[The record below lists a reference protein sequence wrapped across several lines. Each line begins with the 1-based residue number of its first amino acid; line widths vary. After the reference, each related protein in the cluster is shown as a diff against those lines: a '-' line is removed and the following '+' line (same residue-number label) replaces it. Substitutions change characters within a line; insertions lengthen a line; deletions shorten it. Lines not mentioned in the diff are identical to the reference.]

1 MRPII
6 YNAILPTRLVGAHVE
21 LFSFDKVYLDRL
33 RDGDRSTEQH
43 FVAYFE
49 QLLRIKLRARLLP
62 PDIVDELSQETFTR
76 VLAAL
81 RGHNSIRHPERFGSF
96 VNSVCNN
103 VLMEFYRSNSRA
115 QPLEPYH
122 LEKTDRVLDVEDS
135 VVSQEEQAEVLR
147 ILKGLPRRD
156 RRLLRAIFLEEK
168 DKDEVCVLFHVDRD
182 YLRVLLHRAK
192 DRFRAVYIKNH
203 KLAPPKAIGKLN
215 V

>member
-1 MRPII
+1 
-6 YNAILPTRLVGAHVE
+6 VE
-21 LFSFDKVYLDRL
+21 LFPFDKEYLDRL

-62 PDIVDELSQETFTR
+62 PDTVNELSQETFTR
-76 VLAAL
+76 VIAAL
-81 RGHNSIRHPERFGSF
+81 RSQNSIRQPERFGSF

-103 VLMEFYRSNSRA
+103 VLMEFYRSISRA

-122 LEKTDRVLDVEDS
+122 LEKTDKVLDIEDA

-147 ILKGLPRRD
+147 ILKSLPKRD

-168 DKDEVCVLFHVDRD
+168 DKDEVCVIFHVDRE
-182 YLRVLLHRAK
+182 YLRVLIHRAK
-192 DRFRAVYIKNH
+192 DRFRAVYVKNH
-203 KLAPPKAIGKLN
+203 MPATRKAIGKLK